1 MKICGITSVYS
12 PYEFGGS
19 SIYANNIT
27 LELSNRGYEN
37 VVITINPFNGERF
50 EKEKNINIYRF
61 HPFNLTTIQGIG
73 RKSLLKQAIW
83 SFLDVYS
90 YYSYRMIRKVLI
102 KEKPDVVHV
111 HTPIDMTL
119 SVFNAVKSL
128 GLPLVFTLH
137 DYLLLCR
144 RVTLLHSSGK
154 ICTDKNINPL
164 CKIYRKVVRTIVDD
178 KVDIVTAPSQFALDI
193 LSDDGFFKK
202 TKKVVVPHGVIL
214 GDADYCEKTKRD
226 KGEKDLNFLYV
237 GGLTKNKGVQVLIEA
252 VKQISSDNIKLH
264 IVGNGVYELDL
275 KQLAKN
281 DKRIIFYGKLERGK
295 IGEFYN
301 SADVLIVPSI
311 WYETFGRVILEAFRA
326 GTAVICS
333 NIGGMPELVIDNYN
347 GYLFE
352 AGKVD
357 QLRKALNSI
366 IADPN
371 KLKRLQENAYKSSK
385 EYSFS
390 KCVDKL
396 VEIYGEAIQIN
407 RSKE

>member
-144 RVTLLHSSGK
+144 
-154 ICTDKNINPL
+154 
-164 CKIYRKVVRTIVDD
+164 
-178 KVDIVTAPSQFALDI
+178 
-193 LSDDGFFKK
+193 
-202 TKKVVVPHGVIL
+202 
-214 GDADYCEKTKRD
+214 
-226 KGEKDLNFLYV
+226 
-237 GGLTKNKGVQVLIEA
+237 
-252 VKQISSDNIKLH
+252 
-264 IVGNGVYELDL
+264 
-275 KQLAKN
+275 
-281 DKRIIFYGKLERGK
+281 
-295 IGEFYN
+295 
-301 SADVLIVPSI
+301 
-311 WYETFGRVILEAFRA
+311 
-326 GTAVICS
+326 
-333 NIGGMPELVIDNYN
+333 
-347 GYLFE
+347 
-352 AGKVD
+352 
-357 QLRKALNSI
+357 
-366 IADPN
+366 
-371 KLKRLQENAYKSSK
+371 
-385 EYSFS
+385 
-390 KCVDKL
+390 
-396 VEIYGEAIQIN
+396 
-407 RSKE
+407 